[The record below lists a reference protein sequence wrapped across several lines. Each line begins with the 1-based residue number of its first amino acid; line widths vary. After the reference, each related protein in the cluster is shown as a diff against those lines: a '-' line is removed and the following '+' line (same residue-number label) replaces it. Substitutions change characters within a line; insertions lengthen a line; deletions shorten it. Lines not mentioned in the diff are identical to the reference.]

1 MHVQNKPKCIEVL
14 ACRMR
19 ITFMCLHMLYMH
31 IHQIYWVYRNLVIVL
46 AYIGMKRPAFHSSD
60 HALLRY
66 TNKVYLWGK
75 LKVDLF
81 GVHFKHNSTQT
92 AHFE

>member
-1 MHVQNKPKCIEVL
+1 MHIQNKPKCIEAL

-19 ITFMCLHMLYMH
+19 VTSMCLHMH
-31 IHQIYWVYRNLVIVL
+31 IHQIYWVYRNWVTVPV
-46 AYIGMKRPAFHSSD
+46 YIGMKRPAFHSSD
-60 HALLRY
+60 HTLLRY